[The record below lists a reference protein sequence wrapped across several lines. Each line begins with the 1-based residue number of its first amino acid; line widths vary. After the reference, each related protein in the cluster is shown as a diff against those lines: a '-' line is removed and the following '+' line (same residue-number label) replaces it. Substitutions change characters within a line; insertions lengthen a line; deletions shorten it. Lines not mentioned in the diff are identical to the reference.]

1 MRRSP
6 IVHRLSQI
14 LPIVL
19 MVALLTLSIKTITHE
34 LKNDSLQ
41 NIWQYLQGIPKLHK
55 LGALTLTGLGYL
67 VMTGYDLL
75 GFQYI
80 RQTLAPAK
88 IATTAF
94 VSYAVGN
101 TIGFTAFSGT
111 AIRYRF
117 YHGWGVS
124 KGKIAQLIIFTHLTF
139 WLGLFAVGGIVFIID
154 PLTLPSALKLPFDSV
169 HPLGLIFLS
178 LVLIYFAVSY
188 YWKRPLQLGSES
200 ILFPSPKISFQLI
213 AVSCLD
219 WGIAC
224 SVLYLL
230 LPATSGWSYPGFFG
244 IYILALTA
252 GLISTVPGGLGVF
265 ETVILLLRPASL
277 PASDLLGALI
287 AYRIVYYFI
296 PLIVALGLFITH
308 EFKQQKP

>member
-1 MRRSP
+1 MLQSP
-6 IVHRLSQI
+6 TLRRLSKI
-14 LPIVL
+14 LPIILIVF
-19 MVALLTLSIKTITHE
+19 LLTLSLKTIIYE

-41 NIWQYLQGIPKLHK
+41 DIWQYLQGIPQLHK
-55 LGALTLTGLGYL
+55 LGAIILTALGYL
-67 VMTGYDLL
+67 VMTAYDLL

-80 RQTLAPAK
+80 KQALAPTK

-94 VSYAVGN
+94 ISYAVGN

-117 YHGWGVS
+117 YYGWGVS
-124 KGKIAQLIIFTHLTF
+124 NRKIAHLILFTHLTF
-139 WLGLFAVGGIVFIID
+139 WLGLFAVGGFVFIID
-154 PLTLPSALKLPFDSV
+154 PLTLPTVLKLPFDSV

-178 LVLIYFAVSY
+178 FVLIYFAIGY
-188 YWKRPLQLGSES
+188 YWKRPLQIGSES
-200 ILFPSPKISFQLI
+200 IRFPSPRISLQLI

-219 WGIAC
+219 WGLAC

-230 LPATSGWSYPGFFG
+230 LPLGTGWSYPGFFG

-265 ETVILLLRPASL
+265 ETVILVLRPPSL
-277 PASDLLGALI
+277 SASDILGALI
-287 AYRIVYYFI
+287 AYRIIYYFI
-296 PLIVALGLFITH
+296 PLIVALTLFILY
-308 EFKQQKP
+308 ELKKNKS

>member
-1 MRRSP
+1 MLQSP
-6 IVHRLSQI
+6 IIRRLSQA
-14 LPIVL
+14 LPILL
-19 MVALLTLSIKTITHE
+19 MIFLLTLSIKTIIHE
-34 LKNDSLQ
+34 LKNDSWQ

-55 LGALTLTGLGYL
+55 LGAITLTGLGYL

-80 RQTLAPAK
+80 RQTLAPTK

-94 VSYAVGN
+94 ISYAVGN

-117 YHGWGVS
+117 YCGWGIS
-124 KGKIAQLIIFTHLTF
+124 KGKIAQLILFTHLTF
-139 WLGLFAVGGIVFIID
+139 WLGLFVIGGIVFIID
-154 PLTLPSALKLPFDSV
+154 PLTLPSVLNLPFDSV
-169 HPLGLIFLS
+169 HPLGLIFLF
-178 LVLIYFAVSY
+178 LVFIYFAVGY
-188 YWKRPLQLGSES
+188 YWKRPLQFGSES
-200 ILFPSPKISFQLI
+200 ILFPSSKISLQLI

-219 WGIAC
+219 WGLAC

-230 LPATSGWSYPGFFG
+230 LPAASGWSFPGFFG

-265 ETVILLLRPASL
+265 ETVILALRPASM
-277 PASDLLGALI
+277 PATDFLGALI
-287 AYRIVYYFI
+287 AYRIIYYFI
-296 PLIVALGLFITH
+296 PLIVALGLFITY
-308 EFKQQKP
+308 ELKQNKS